1 MQNIA
6 AILLAAGESSR
17 MGQPK
22 ALLDWEGVTL
32 IRHQVDSLLHAGASP
47 VIVVL
52 GHKPKSISPEIPSQA
67 IIVVNKN
74 YKNGRSSSVKKG
86 LKALEKNSLDIA
98 ILGVDQP
105 RSPSLL
111 TTLFVEHRKAKA
123 LISRPTYEG
132 KHGHPIIFNTRLL
145 AELLDIDDESQGLR
159 DVVHRHEEVIHDV
172 QVSTTEVLLDL
183 NSPEE
188 YQAAVKSQARN

>member
-1 MQNIA
+1 
-6 AILLAAGESSR
+6 

-32 IRHQVDSLLHAGASP
+32 IRHQVDSLLQAGASP

-52 GHKPKSISPEIPSQA
+52 GHKPKSISPEIPGQA

-86 LKALEKNSLDIA
+86 LKALGENSLDIA

-111 TTLFVEHRKAKA
+111 NTLFVEHRKAKA
-123 LISRPTYEG
+123 LISRPTYED
-132 KHGHPIIFNTRLL
+132 KHGHPIIFSTRLL

-159 DVVHRHEEVIHDV
+159 DVVHRHEEAIHDV

-188 YQAAVKSQARN
+188 YQAAVKSRARN

>member
-32 IRHQVDSLLHAGASP
+32 IRHQVDSLLQAGAWP

-52 GHKPKSISPEIPSQA
+52 GHDPKPILPEIANRA
-67 IIVVNKN
+67 IIVLNKN
-74 YKNGRSSSVKKG
+74 YKNGRSGSVKKG
-86 LKALEKNSLDIA
+86 LKAIGENSHDIA

-105 RSPSLL
+105 RSSSQLSI
-111 TTLFVEHRKAKA
+111 LFTEHQKAKA
-123 LISRPTYEG
+123 LISRPTFEG
-132 KHGHPIIFNTRLL
+132 KHGHPTIFSRRLL
-145 AELLDIDDESQGLR
+145 SELLDIDDESQGLR
-159 DVVHRHEEVIHDV
+159 DVVYRHEESIHDV
-172 QVSTTEVLLDL
+172 KVSTAEVLLDL

-188 YQAAVKSQARN
+188 YQAAIQSQGRN